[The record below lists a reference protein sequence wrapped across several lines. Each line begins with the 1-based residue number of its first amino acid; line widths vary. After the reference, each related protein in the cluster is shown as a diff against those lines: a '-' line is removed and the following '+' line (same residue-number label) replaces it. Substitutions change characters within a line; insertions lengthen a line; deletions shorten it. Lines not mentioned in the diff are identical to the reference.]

1 MNKNNNVC
9 FFCKCEPINI
19 KPIINENIDAE
30 MEALK
35 IRFKKSFKN
44 VLKMSSKEIK
54 RNITSWEKANR

>member
-1 MNKNNNVC
+1 MNKNNNIY
-9 FFCKCEPINI
+9 FLCKCKSQNI

-54 RNITSWEKANR
+54 RNIMSWEKANR